1 MRLWSIH
8 PKYLDFKGLLA
19 LWRESL
25 LAKKVLS
32 GKTKAFKKH
41 PQLKRFKNHPDTLS
55 AINAYLYYVLE
66 EGLRC
71 GYGFKKEKISL
82 PIKRILPIKVTKGQI
97 RFEFNHLKKKLKTR
111 DPEKYGQLLK
121 VKQIRPHPMFK
132 IVEGEIE
139 EWERSH
145 KRGDKT

>member
-8 PKYLDFKGLLA
+8 PKYLDCKGFIA

-32 GKTKAFKKH
+32 GKTKGFKKH
-41 PQLKRFKNHPDTLS
+41 PQLERFKEHPNPVS
-55 AINAYLYYVLE
+55 AINAYLYHIYE

-71 GYGFKKEKISL
+71 GYDFKKEKISL

-97 RFEFNHLKKKLKTR
+97 QFEFNHLKKKLKTR
-111 DPEKYGQLLK
+111 DPEKYRQLMR
-121 VKQIRPHPMFK
+121 VKEIEQHPIFK
-132 IVEGEIE
+132 IVEGQIE
-139 EWERSH
+139 RWERSH

>member
-8 PKYLDFKGLLA
+8 PKYLDCKGLIA

-25 LAKKVLS
+25 LAQRVLS

-41 PQLKRFKNHPDTLS
+41 PQLERFRKHPNTIS
-55 AINAYLYYVLE
+55 AINAYLYHVLE

-71 GYGFKKEKISL
+71 GYDFKKEKISL
-82 PIKRILPIKVTKGQI
+82 PIKRILPIKVTSGQI
-97 RFEFNHLKKKLKTR
+97 LFEFNHLKKKLKTR
-111 DPEKYGQLLK
+111 DPEKYRQLLK
-121 VKQIRPHPMFK
+121 VKEIELHPIFK

-139 EWERSH
+139 TWEKAK
-145 KRGDKT
+145 KRVDMI

>member
-8 PKYLDFKGLLA
+8 PKYLDCKGLIA

-41 PQLKRFKNHPDTLS
+41 PQLKRFENHPETVS
-55 AINAYLYYVLE
+55 TINVYLYYVLE

-71 GYGFKKEKISL
+71 GYDFKKEKISM
-82 PIKRILPIKVTKGQI
+82 PVKRILPIKVTRGQI
-97 RFEFNHLKKKLKTR
+97 QFEFNHLKKKLKTR
-111 DPEKYGQLLK
+111 DPEKYRQLLK
-121 VKQIRPHPMFK
+121 VKEIRPNPIFK

-139 EWERSH
+139 KWEKSLK
-145 KRGDKT
+145 KR

>member
-1 MRLWSIH
+1 MRLWSIN
-8 PKYLDFKGLLA
+8 PKYLDCKGLLA

-41 PQLKRFKNHPDTLS
+41 PQLERFKNHPNPAS
-55 AINAYLYYVLE
+55 AINAYLYHVLE

-71 GYGFKKEKISL
+71 GYDFKKEKISL
-82 PIKRILPIKVTKGQI
+82 PIKKILPINVTTGQI
-97 RFEFNHLKKKLKTR
+97 QFEFNHLKKKLKTR
-111 DPEKYGQLLK
+111 DPEKYRQLLR
-121 VKQIRPHPMFK
+121 VKEIRPHPIFK
-132 IVEGEIE
+132 IVESEIE
-139 EWERSH
+139 EWEKSH

>member
-8 PKYLDFKGLLA
+8 PKYLDCKGLIA

-32 GKTKAFKKH
+32 GKTKGFQKHPQLERFKKH
-41 PQLKRFKNHPDTLS
+41 PNTES

-71 GYGFKKEKISL
+71 GYDFKKEKISL
-82 PIKRILPIKVTKGQI
+82 SIKRILPIKVTRGQI
-97 RFEFNHLKKKLKTR
+97 QFEFDHLKKKLKTR
-111 DPEKYGQLLK
+111 DPEKYRQLLK
-121 VKQIRPHPMFK
+121 IKEIEPHPLFK

-139 EWERSH
+139 TWEILQKS
-145 KRGDKT
+145 DKT